1 MQKGL
6 TWFLTIVALALFA
19 FIYFFER
26 KVPGSADRSTAPR
39 VFATLEPQ
47 QVTALEIT
55 LPGNGVMR
63 AEQTNG
69 HWFLTRPLYPAQQAI
84 IETFVTNVARLR
96 RYDRIPPHEVALQGQ
111 KSFGLEPARAAVL
124 LETATNRVRF
134 EIGGPAPLTKNIF
147 LRVEPSSDVI
157 MVQADLLQS
166 LPPSTNAWR
175 SEKLVPLGEMT
186 FDHIQIRNGQRM
198 FELGKN
204 PTNNLWQI
212 TKPIPA
218 RGDQDQIALLLEQLG
233 KAQVGRFVADGTVDL
248 ERYNLQT
255 PQIDVGFSQGTNRVF
270 TMEIAGNATNE
281 TNQVYARLLGT
292 TNIVTVSAD
301 LAKFLQQ
308 PYKAFHDPRLLTL
321 SPNAVDRIT
330 IHSLERFS
338 IQRQP
343 NGRWMLGEKDPV
355 PADSQLLAE
364 FVRTMLS
371 IRILDIAKEV
381 PTEADL
387 QTLGLQVPRVSFS
400 FYEKHTNTAGI
411 TTNIL
416 FSEVGFGSTL
426 TDRIHV
432 RRSDETPVYIVQL
445 APLAELP
452 HQAFRL
458 RERQIWNFSTNDIVR
473 LTLSSPVG
481 TNTATHSNSGWVSDA
496 VANAAIEEAAFRLS
510 TLSVARW
517 VAKGEEAV
525 KAAAITSESQT
536 LEVELRRPTGNEVLR
551 VQFGKQALQHNVYAK
566 VPASPGEPVVFEF
579 PGEIY
584 HLLIQHLPA
593 AK

>member
-1 MQKGL
+1 
-6 TWFLTIVALALFA
+6 
-19 FIYFFER
+19 
-26 KVPGSADRSTAPR
+26 
-39 VFATLEPQ
+39 
-47 QVTALEIT
+47 
-55 LPGNGVMR
+55 
-63 AEQTNG
+63 
-69 HWFLTRPLYPAQQAI
+69 
-84 IETFVTNVARLR
+84 
-96 RYDRIPPHEVALQGQ
+96 
-111 KSFGLEPARAAVL
+111 
-124 LETATNRVRF
+124 
-134 EIGGPAPLTKNIF
+134 
-147 LRVEPSSDVI
+147 
-157 MVQADLLQS
+157 
-166 LPPSTNAWR
+166 
-175 SEKLVPLGEMT
+175 
-186 FDHIQIRNGQRM
+186 
-198 FELGKN
+198 
-204 PTNNLWQI
+204 
-212 TKPIPA
+212 
-218 RGDQDQIALLLEQLG
+218 
-233 KAQVGRFVADGTVDL
+233 
-248 ERYNLQT
+248 
-255 PQIDVGFSQGTNRVF
+255 
-270 TMEIAGNATNE
+270 
-281 TNQVYARLLGT
+281 
-292 TNIVTVSAD
+292 
-301 LAKFLQQ
+301 
-308 PYKAFHDPRLLTL
+308 
-321 SPNAVDRIT
+321 
-330 IHSLERFS
+330 
-338 IQRQP
+338 
-343 NGRWMLGEKDPV
+343 
-355 PADSQLLAE
+355 
-364 FVRTMLS
+364 VRTALS

-387 QTLGLQVPRVSFS
+387 QTLGLQVPRVSYS

-458 RERQIWNFSTNDIVR
+458 WERQIWNFSTNDIVR

-536 LEVELRRPTGNEVLR
+536 LEVELRRPTGTEVLR